1 MSESKTKIRITC
13 GPNGWLFLFF
23 AFFVISMPWWPL
35 FENVNAWIEL
45 CVFFS
50 ICGCMAL
57 FIAIMYGWSYTLSDA
72 GIKCYL
78 FGIRLRV
85 IKWEEIKDAILLKTG
100 DRSGIKGVLLA
111 FENGMICRPK
121 GEVNK
126 WGVSDDSIGDLCM
139 QNKGLFWSIVRGK
152 NHFIIALNNKKW
164 ESALQLIQAKVGLG
178 SFTQDHG

>member
-1 MSESKTKIRITC
+1 MNKSKTEIRTTC
-13 GPNGWLFLFF
+13 CHKGWLGLIYAIAMFSTPLWPIFEDINAWKGIYFLF
-23 AFFVISMPWWPL
+23 I
-35 FENVNAWIEL
+35 
-45 CVFFS
+45 

-85 IKWEEIKDAILLKTG
+85 IKWEEIKDAIVLKTG
-100 DRSGIKGVLLA
+100 DRSGMKGVLLA
-111 FENGMICRPK
+111 FDGGMICRPK

-164 ESALQLIQAKVGLG
+164 ESALQLIQAKVGLEG
-178 SFTQDHG
+178 TE